1 MYCDNLLHS
10 INAKLSG
17 ANKVVH
23 NLTTDNDKITM
34 FFGADVEHQK
44 NNRNGE
50 QPSIAACVA
59 GMDVDCSVTNQRV
72 SQQWPREGR
81 QSEEAILLLEEMA
94 GELIREFA
102 EKNGLPQQIVF
113 FRDGVDDGQFQR
125 VLDEE
130 VAALKRTFKSESSV

>member
-1 MYCDNLLHS
+1 MYCDNLLYS

-17 ANKVVH
+17 ANKVVE
-23 NLTTDNDKITM
+23 NLTTINDKTTM

-59 GMDVDCSVTNQRV
+59 GMDADCSVTNQRV
-72 SQQWPREGR
+72 AQQWPREGR

-94 GELIREFA
+94 SELLREFA
-102 EKNGLPQQIVF
+102 EKNGLPQQVVF
-113 FRDGVDDGQFQR
+113 YRDGVDDGQFQR

-130 VAALKRTFKSESSV
+130 VAALKRAFSSKSSN